1 MCHNFYRMFHL
12 KNHPTKNFIDLFHP
26 IIDIETGINGVLELQ
41 WLATV
46 HQYNIA
52 SVQHLRVDNLD
63 TLNVTQQLH
72 NIKSSMVQI
81 IVLNCNYRVANVVF
95 RQVCISFYSIVITSV

>member
-1 MCHNFYRMFHL
+1 MFHL
-12 KNHPTKNFIDLFHP
+12 KNHPTTNFIDIFHP

-95 RQVCISFYSIVITSV
+95 RQVCISFYSITSE